1 SRRPVRSPPRCRP
14 SPAYDALSTETRQ
27 TGKSETRGGLEGA
40 DLFYVESGQDSEHAA
55 GKAVAEAEA
64 PLEVGVESQ
73 HHLVQ
78 IDPQASHP
86 LARTRPILCGAGQ
99 GRFGFLREVVEGQG
113 FAGHAWRAG
122 HRVWVSMK
130 RVRLRI
136 ENTARLK
143 CGAILRT
150 QRRIWRS

>member
-1 SRRPVRSPPRCRP
+1 MIRRPPRSTLFPYTTLFRSPRRSRRPVRSPPRCRP
-14 SPAYDALSTETRQ
+14 SPAYDALSSETRQ
-27 TGKSETRGGLEGA
+27 KGKSETRGGLEGAGAALDIA

-55 GKAVAEAEA
+55 GKVVTEAET

-99 GRFGFLREVVEGQG
+99 GRFGFFREVVEGQG
-113 FAGHAWRAG
+113 FAGYA
-122 HRVWVSMK
+122 
-130 RVRLRI
+130 
-136 ENTARLK
+136 
-143 CGAILRT
+143 
-150 QRRIWRS
+150 